1 MNATDMQQISAWLI
15 QSGLR
20 GASETTLLKGFCERC
35 HGAGLNLSRG
45 MAIIDTLHPTYE
57 GRAFR
62 WRNDGIDEEAMVEY
76 GRTLPETWQRSVF
89 YHLLT
94 TGGDEYRCRLDE
106 GDRAEYH
113 NHERSARSG
122 AYRLSRV
129 DSSLR
134 QRRRDRRNGL
144 LLLALDHRAA
154 PKASALPGLNRS
166 RLLVP
171 QLALAIKCASLTRIA
186 GTLVEAYLGHDAGR
200 RVLSGRI
207 ARGVADTH
215 QTRCCGS
222 PICAASPA
230 SPTRPRPTEIIPLL
244 NDYAEAVISVD
255 PRGGRR
261 RAETHRRRHL
271 ASSRRTTADACRCA
285 LTRQAR
291 SAAAVQTLN
300 ARRGRGGAAGDQS
313 ISALHIG
320 DVFYGNI
327 GSENRLDFTVVGPAV
342 NEVSRIAAMCRSVDR
357 NVLPCRPIS
366 SRRRPRRSGRISS
379 RSAASR

>member
-76 GRTLPETWQRSVF
+76 GRTLPENWQRSVF

-113 NHERSARSG
+113 NLNDLRDQGHTDYLA
-122 AYRLSRV
+122 L

-144 LLLALDHRAA
+144 LLLALDHK
-154 PKASALPGLNRS
+154 P
-166 RLLVP
+166 
-171 QLALAIKCASLTRIA
+171 
-186 GTLVEAYLGHDAGR
+186 
-200 RVLSGRI
+200 
-207 ARGVADTH
+207 
-215 QTRCCGS
+215 
-222 PICAASPA
+222 
-230 SPTRPRPTEIIPLL
+230 
-244 NDYAEAVISVD
+244 
-255 PRGGRR
+255 RR
-261 RAETHRRRHL
+261 RLQR
-271 ASSRRTTADACRCA
+271 CRA
-285 LTRQAR
+285 
-291 SAAAVQTLN
+291 
-300 ARRGRGGAAGDQS
+300 
-313 ISALHIG
+313 
-320 DVFYGNI
+320 
-327 GSENRLDFTVVGPAV
+327 
-342 NEVSRIAAMCRSVDR
+342 
-357 NVLPCRPIS
+357 
-366 SRRRPRRSGRISS
+366 
-379 RSAASR
+379 